1 MNTPLQTQLFADA
14 RVIRVTAA
22 QTAALVIAFLLS
34 QWSIL
39 LWILLADF
47 ALRAFTYWP
56 SPLVLVSRIIVNWVG
71 LPALPI
77 FAPPKKFAAT
87 LGFGFTALVLA
98 LWYTAPADATTI
110 AGVVLITLTIME
122 SCFNVCAGC
131 YIHSWIVAP
140 VRNKIYQRR
149 WAASSRISE

>member
-1 MNTPLQTQLFADA
+1 MNTSPQIQLYADA

-34 QWSIL
+34 RWSIL

-77 FAPPKKFAAT
+77 FAPPKRFAAT
-87 LGFGFTALVLA
+87 LGFGFTALILV
-98 LWYTAPADATTI
+98 LWYTAAAEATTI
-110 AGVVLITLTIME
+110 AGVMLITLAVLE
-122 SCFNVCAGC
+122 SCFNVCTGC
-131 YIHSWIVAP
+131 YIHSRIVAP

-149 WAASSRISE
+149 LAAESHISE